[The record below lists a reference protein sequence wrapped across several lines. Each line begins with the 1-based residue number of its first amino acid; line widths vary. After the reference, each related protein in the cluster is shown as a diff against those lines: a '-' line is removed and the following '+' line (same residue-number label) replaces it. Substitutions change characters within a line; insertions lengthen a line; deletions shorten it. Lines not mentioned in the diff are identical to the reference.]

1 MIDTS
6 LQQSEPAAVSQ
17 EPLARQA
24 RSIIGHSMLITLMIV
39 LGLPVFVPAVVLY
52 CGIRFGS
59 RSAALALFAAAVLSM
74 VSVAIANYPQD
85 MMRFAYSLVAG
96 SVLAL
101 GVPAVAAIPLV
112 KRGEPFGRVLVL
124 LMGASAVGMVLT
136 ELLFRA
142 VAGYSVYA
150 AHVAQSRE
158 AVKVLVGA
166 YKANSIQASIVAM
179 VERSGNYYSNTLVT
193 GAILLNAATNFVL
206 SLLMFGRLSAGRELA
221 PRVAPGTT
229 GVYQL
234 RNLSLPDGVLFLF
247 VLGGLAPLVTG
258 LAQTV
263 AANALMVAVF
273 LYVVQGFALLR
284 FLLASLGVGFIG
296 ALLASM
302 FMFLTGIGSLLLG
315 LAGLF
320 DPFFDF
326 RHFKKRKDDSH
337 ESHSD

>member
-6 LQQSEPAAVSQ
+6 LQQSEPVAVSQ
-17 EPLARQA
+17 EPQGRQTRTIA
-24 RSIIGHSMLITLMIV
+24 GYSLLMALMIL

-59 RSAALALFAAAVLSM
+59 RSAAVTLFAAAVLSM
-74 VSVAIANYPQD
+74 VSVMMGGQAQD
-85 MMRFAYSLVAG
+85 MRFAHSFAAG

-101 GVPAVAAIPLV
+101 GVPAIAAIPLV
-112 KRGEPFGRVLVL
+112 RRGESFGRVLIVL
-124 LMGASAVGMVLT
+124 LAAGALGMVIT

-150 AHVAQSRE
+150 VHAAQARE
-158 AVKVLVGA
+158 SVKMLVGA
-166 YKANSIQASIVAM
+166 YQANGMAAAAM
-179 VERSGNYYSNTLVT
+179 RMERVGSYFSSTLVA
-193 GAILLNAATNFVL
+193 GWMLTNLVTSFVL
-206 SLLMFGRLSAGRELA
+206 SLLMFGRLPAGRELA
-221 PRVAPGTT
+221 ARVAPGAT
-229 GVYQL
+229 GTYQL

-258 LAQTV
+258 LAHTI
-263 AANALMVAVF
+263 AANVLLLAVF
-273 LYVVQGFALLR
+273 LYIVQGFALLR

-296 ALLASM
+296 ALLASL
-302 FMFLTGIGSLLLG
+302 FIFLTGIGPLLLG